1 MQKIWNRKRLD
12 MKILFAA
19 AIVGM
24 MGATSVASAATLDD
38 VKQRGKL
45 NCGVNTGLA
54 GFAAPDKDGN
64 WAGFDVDFCRA
75 VAAAIFDDPGAV
87 AFRPVSSTD
96 RFKAL
101 QSGDIDVLARNT
113 TWNMSREVSLGLA
126 FGFVNYYDGQGFLVR
141 RADGYTSALD
151 LSGTTVCVLGG
162 TTTESNLVNY
172 FETNKMQLI
181 PAVYDTTEE
190 ALAAYDAG
198 DCDAYTGDSS
208 ALYANRL
215 TLATPEDN
223 VVLPEIISKEPLGP
237 VVRQGDDQWL
247 NIVKWVGFALVNAE
261 ELGVT
266 RENVDTMRS
275 SEEPEIRLL
284 LDTNGDLGK
293 AMGLDSNWSVQIVKA
308 VGNYGE
314 IFKRNIGADSPLQ
327 IARGLNA
334 LWTRGGIQYAPPV
347 H

>member
-1 MQKIWNRKRLD
+1 VQQIRNKKRLE
-12 MKILFAA
+12 MKTLFAV

-24 MGATSVASAATLDD
+24 MGVVSVASAATLDD
-38 VKQRGKL
+38 IRQSGMLK
-45 NCGVNTGLA
+45 CGVNTGLA
-54 GFAAPDKDGN
+54 GFAESDTDGK
-64 WAGFDVDFCRA
+64 WTGFDVDFCRA

-87 AFRPVSSTD
+87 AFTPVSVAD
-96 RFKAL
+96 RFKVL
-101 QSGDIDVLARNT
+101 QSGDIDILARNT

-126 FGFVNYYDGQGFLVR
+126 FGFVNYYDGQGFMVR
-141 RADGYTSALD
+141 REDGYTSALD

-172 FETNKMQLI
+172 FEANKMQLI
-181 PAVYDTTEE
+181 PAVRETTEA

-215 TLATPEDN
+215 TLAEPEDN

-247 NIVKWVGFALVNAE
+247 NIVKWVGFALLNAE

-266 RENVDTMRS
+266 QDNVDAMRS
-275 SEEPEIRLL
+275 SDDPEIGLL
-284 LDTNGDLGK
+284 LDTDGSLGE
-293 AMGLDSNWSVQIVKA
+293 AMGLDSTWVVQIVKA

-314 IFKRNIGADSPLQ
+314 IFRRNIGADSPLQ

-347 H
+347 Q